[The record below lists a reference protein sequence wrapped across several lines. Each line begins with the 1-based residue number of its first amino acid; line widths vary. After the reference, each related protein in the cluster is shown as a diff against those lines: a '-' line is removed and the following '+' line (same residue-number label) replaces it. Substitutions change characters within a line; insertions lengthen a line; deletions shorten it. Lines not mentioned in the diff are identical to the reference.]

1 MTGVDWLIL
10 AVYML
15 GTLVLGLWLSRR
27 NRSEDDYFV
36 AGRSLSGW
44 LAGASM
50 AATTFSIDTPLYVA
64 GLVGTQGLAGNWQWW
79 GFGLAHVAMAVVFA
93 PLWRRSGVMT
103 DAAFTE
109 LRYGGATAAWLR
121 GTKAFL
127 LALPVNCIGI
137 GYAFLAMRKV
147 VEALGLVS
155 NQTVFEFQGNVGFGI
170 VTLGLSDTVLLL
182 AVVAVLVL
190 IYTVAGGLWAV
201 VVTDFVQLVLAMLG
215 ALAVAWA
222 AVHAAGGMEAML
234 TQINDLG
241 RPELLSLVPWRW
253 EGDFSGIWPWKEGG
267 FNWSASAGM
276 GVRWIGG
283 AQISVATFL
292 AYLTVQWWSF
302 RRSDG
307 GGEFIQRMLATR
319 DERQAQLAGWVFLV
333 VNYLLRSWLW
343 VVVALAALVL
353 LPPGGDWEL
362 SYPILAVRYLPPVVL
377 GLVVVSLVAA
387 FMSTVSTSVNW
398 GASYLTHDLY
408 QRFVHPKASQR
419 ELLLVGQIISVL
431 LLVCG
436 VVVAMLAQS
445 VGDIFRLVIVIGTGS
460 GAVLILRWFWWRI
473 NAAAEL
479 AAMIC
484 GFVVGLSTSGK
495 LDPLLDRL
503 VWIPPLKIDDY
514 GERLM
519 VTTGIT
525 AVVWVLV
532 MLMTPPESPDV
543 IERFVRKVQPPGP
556 GWRRW
561 RQRFD
566 VDVVDPLDELIR
578 RFLLSSGVL
587 FGALIGSGAFLL
599 HQSLTGWFGIAL
611 AVLCGLP
618 LLKTYGLRSRPG

>member
-1 MTGVDWLIL
+1 MVSIDWFLLFAYL
-10 AVYML
+10 AI
-15 GTLVLGLWLSRR
+15 TLVLGLWLSRR
-27 NRSEDDYFV
+27 NRSGDDYFV

-79 GFGLAHVAMAVVFA
+79 GFGFAHVAMAVVFA

-137 GYAFLAMRKV
+137 GYAFLALRKV
-147 VEALGLVS
+147 VEALDIVS
-155 NQTVFEFQGNVGFGI
+155 SQPMPSLGG
-170 VTLGLSDTVLLL
+170 VTDTVALLVL
-182 AVVAVLVL
+182 VAAFVL

-234 TQINDLG
+234 SQISDLG
-241 RPELLSLVPWRW
+241 RPEFLSLVPWQW
-253 EGDFSGIWPWKEGG
+253 SDGG
-267 FNWSASAGM
+267 L
-276 GVRWIGG
+276 RWIDG

-319 DERQAQLAGWVFLV
+319 DERQAQLAGWVFLG

-353 LPPGGDWEL
+353 LPAGGDWEM

-408 QRFVHPKASQR
+408 QRFVRPKASQK
-419 ELLLVGQIISVL
+419 ELILVGQIISVL
-431 LLVCG
+431 LLFCG

-484 GFVVGLSTSGK
+484 GFLVGLSTSGK
-495 LDPLLDRL
+495 FDPLLGYIGVL
-503 VWIPPLKIDDY
+503 PPLKIADY

-519 VTTGIT
+519 VTTGLT

-532 MLMTPPESPDV
+532 MLLTPPESPEV
-543 IERFVRKVQPPGP
+543 MERFVRQVQPPGP

-566 VDVVDPLDELIR
+566 VNVVDPLGELVR

-599 HQSLTGWFGIAL
+599 HQSLTGWLGIVL
-611 AVLCGLP
+611 AVICGLP
-618 LLKTYGLRSRPG
+618 LLKTYGLRARAG